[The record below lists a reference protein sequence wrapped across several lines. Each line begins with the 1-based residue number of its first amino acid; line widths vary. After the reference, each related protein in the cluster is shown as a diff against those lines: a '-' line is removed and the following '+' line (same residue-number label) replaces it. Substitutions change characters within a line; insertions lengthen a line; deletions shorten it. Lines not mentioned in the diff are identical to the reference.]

1 MNIMKAMIPHRV
13 TGKLFAAC
21 LVMSGWV
28 NPGWADNAS
37 AAADA
42 MAARMQQQLQ
52 SLQLP
57 AFPEFPAPQETL
69 GEKDQGTI
77 FYRTKSPYDFDVV
90 LRDYAGSRETT
101 GVGYL
106 VLPEKASRRKPVAAM
121 IILHGSGGISPGRE
135 FGYARMLADN
145 GYAAFVLDYY
155 LPRGITPKSPY
166 MLATTSVT
174 EFDAVTDAYNAMRLL
189 STHPLIDG
197 KRIGVM
203 GFSYGGMATRLAMDE
218 RFRQVITPEHPG
230 FAAHADYYGPCF
242 QILGTGKTNGA
253 PLLTLRGTED
263 NSVTIADCQLR
274 EAEMR
279 ALGVK
284 VTAEVYEGAGHAWD
298 TGVPRRLYQDYPY
311 IAGCD
316 VVYDEDGIPFVN
328 GKKLIDPSP
337 GSTPAERQKMRIR
350 TAGVLGRCA
359 GQGYVIGWDPQT
371 RAKSDAALLR
381 FLRQA
386 LK

>member
-1 MNIMKAMIPHRV
+1 MKIVSKKFIGRV
-13 TGKLFAAC
+13 TGSLLAGC
-21 LVMSGWV
+21 LMAMPV
-28 NPGWADNAS
+28 WAEEVASNAQS
-37 AAADA
+37 A
-42 MAARMQQQLQ
+42 MAQMQAQMAQM
-52 SLQLP
+52 QLP
-57 AFPEFPAPQETL
+57 PFPELPAPVDVLHEA
-69 GEKDQGTI
+69 DQGTI
-77 FYRTKSPYDFDVV
+77 FYRTKSPFDFDVI

-135 FGYARMLADN
+135 FEYANMLAQH
-145 GYAAFVLDYY
+145 GYAAFVVDYY
-155 LPRGITPKSPY
+155 LPRGITPKTPY

-174 EFDAVTDAYNAMRLL
+174 EFDAVTDAYNALRLL

-218 RFRQVITPEHPG
+218 RFRQIIAPEHPG

-242 QILGTGKTNGA
+242 QILGTTKTNGA

-263 NSVTIADCQLR
+263 KSVTIADCQLR
-274 EAEMR
+274 EAEMQS
-279 ALGVK
+279 LGVN

-298 TGVPRRLYQDYPY
+298 AGAPKRVYPNPY
-311 IAGCD
+311 VAGCD
-316 VVYDEDGIPFVN
+316 VVYDPQGIPLVN
-328 GKKLIDPSP
+328 GQPLISP
-337 GSTPAERQKMRIR
+337 TPESTPADRQKMRIH
-350 TAGVLGRCA
+350 TGEVFGQCA
-359 GQGYVIGWDPQT
+359 GQGYLMGWDPQT

-381 FLRQA
+381 FLKKA